1 MCAWGRKSR
10 RGKESSTACGEE
22 TSSLRTLPCLPLIRG
37 WGWSLGHGAWTEGSD
52 PHPPFMV
59 GSVLS
64 GAQVLFCKWGATP
77 CSTTGFP
84 GAGGCVSGP
93 HKERMLCFAR
103 CLLRVSAGPLLP
115 TYANRPPSRPCSASS
130 AWQVPVRSKGA
141 AQTGSE

>member
-1 MCAWGRKSR
+1 MCLEEKEQEGQGVQRSLR
-10 RGKESSTACGEE
+10 RGDL
-22 TSSLRTLPCLPLIRG
+22 SLRTLPCLPLLRG
-37 WGWSLGHGAWTEGSD
+37 WGWSLGHGVWTEGSD

-84 GAGGCVSGP
+84 GAGGRVSGP
-93 HKERMLCFAR
+93 RKERMLCFAR
-103 CLLRVSAGPLLP
+103 CLLRVSADPLLP

-130 AWQVPVRSKGA
+130 AWQVPVCSKGA